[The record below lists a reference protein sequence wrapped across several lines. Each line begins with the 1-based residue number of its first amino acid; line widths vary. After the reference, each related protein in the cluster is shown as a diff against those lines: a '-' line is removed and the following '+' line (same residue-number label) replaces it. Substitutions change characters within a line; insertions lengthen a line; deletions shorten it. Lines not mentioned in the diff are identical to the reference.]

1 MYNSRRKYSGLDDF
15 FKTSS
20 TNSLSGWKA
29 IEERIGQID
38 DLYSPWEFDIW
49 NFTKIHEET
58 QFLVNEIYESIEIIE
73 SSAVEYII
81 GDFNSSIAASS
92 SAVEKICNVILYLD
106 FLNDPDPKQFTSIDS
121 SWTGVDTVY
130 GMRYFDKR
138 WNRLVQ
144 KGPSLWV
151 LFKHESLSDTLLK
164 KVECLGYS
172 CKTLLNEKDTFE
184 HCVFISRR
192 NAAAH
197 GDFSRITIVEQ
208 LHGYVLDDDPNTLL
222 KLTTNKDAC
231 LDQYKKASEFTK
243 EVIKRFGQL
252 YPQPT
257 P

>member
-1 MYNSRRKYSGLDDF
+1 MFNSGREYSGLDDF
-15 FKTSS
+15 FRTSS
-20 TNSLSGWKA
+20 TSSLGGWKA
-29 IEERIGQID
+29 IQERIGQID
-38 DLYSPWEFDIW
+38 ELYSSWEFNIW
-49 NFTKIHEET
+49 NFTQTHEET
-58 QFLVNEIYESIEIIE
+58 QFLVNEIKESIELIE

-81 GDFNSSIAASS
+81 GEFNSSIAASS
-92 SAVEKICNVILYLD
+92 SAVEKVCNVILYLD
-106 FLNDPDPKQFTSIDS
+106 FLSNPNPPEFSTIDP

-144 KGPSLWV
+144 RGPSLWV
-151 LFKHESLSDTLLK
+151 LFEHKSLSDTLLS
-164 KVECLGYS
+164 KVESLGYS
-172 CKTLLNEKDTFE
+172 CRTLLNTSDTLE

-208 LHGYVLDDDPNTLL
+208 LHGYTLDEDPNTLFR
-222 KLTTNKDAC
+222 LTTNKEAC

-243 EVIKRFGQL
+243 AVIEKFNQL

-257 P
+257 T